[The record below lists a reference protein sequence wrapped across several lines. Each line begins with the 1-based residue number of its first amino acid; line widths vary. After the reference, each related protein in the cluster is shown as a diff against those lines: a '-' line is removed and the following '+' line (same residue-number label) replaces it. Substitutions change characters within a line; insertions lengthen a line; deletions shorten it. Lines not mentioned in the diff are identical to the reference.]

1 MNTSSRRFS
10 IKRFLLL
17 VFIQFGLLFLGL
29 AWAFPTLWQNQRAAG
44 FGAFVLVFLGMHL
57 FNSLFEWGFHRYV
70 LHAATFAWAK
80 HLARDHRLHH
90 SLTPIRLRRNE
101 AGPGRIVLNRYPIVE
116 VSQFEASAFPW
127 YALLSFWALFTP
139 LLIGVQL
146 CLPHAP
152 VMLGG
157 YTAITWSMIS
167 YEVFHAVEH
176 YPYAWWK
183 RVVEDKHFGWF
194 WQRVY
199 GFHHFHHANVNVNE
213 TISGFFGL
221 PVFDWLFR
229 TCHFPQRLLLEG
241 RLATADEFHAAPPRR
256 FVAWLDAWAR
266 KREAKANM
274 HQSSIP

>member
-1 MNTSSRRFS
+1 MATHSKRFS
-10 IKRFLLL
+10 IRWFLLF
-17 VFIQFGLLFLGL
+17 VCVQLLLLLIGI
-29 AWAFPTLWQNQRAAG
+29 AYAFPGIWKTQVTAG
-44 FGAFVLVFLGMHL
+44 FGAFSLVFLVMHL

-70 LHAATFAWAK
+70 LHVAPFSWAK
-80 HLARDHRLHH
+80 QLAKDHRLHH
-90 SLTPIRLRRNE
+90 SLTPIRLRKNE

-116 VSQFEASAFPW
+116 GTQFEASAFPW

-152 VMLGG
+152 VILGG
-157 YTAITWSMIS
+157 YAAITWSMVS

-183 RVVEDKHFGWF
+183 RAVEHRHFGWL

-221 PVFDWLFR
+221 PVFDWLFG
-229 TCHFPQRLLLEG
+229 TCHFPKRLLLEG
-241 RLATADEFHAAPPRR
+241 RLATADEFQVAPPRR
-256 FVAWLDAWAR
+256 FVRWLDSWAR
-266 KREAKANM
+266 KREAKAT
-274 HQSSIP
+274 SLIR